1 MDGTT
6 IRTERLVLVAP
17 DGAIERA
24 AAGGPQALAR
34 ALGARVP
41 RDWPPPMAA
50 NVLGYWAVRLEA
62 EPALRGWTA
71 RYWLLERDA
80 GEPELVGYGGFKGPP
95 DAEGTVEVGYA
106 VVAGRQRA
114 GLATE
119 AVGAL
124 VSWAFA
130 RSEVRSVVA
139 HTYPELHASIRV
151 LEKLGF
157 ERRGEGAEPRTLC
170 YRLARPELP
179 ECRGMNGNPLAG

>member
-1 MDGTT
+1 MDETT

-24 AAGGPQALAR
+24 AAGGSQVLAR
-34 ALGARVP
+34 ALAARVP

-50 NVLGYWAVRLEA
+50 NVLGYWAGRLEA

-71 RYWLLERDA
+71 RYWLLEGDG

-124 VSWAFA
+124 AGWAFA
-130 RSEVRSVVA
+130 RAEVRRVVA

-157 ERRGEGAEPRTLC
+157 ERCGQATEPRTLR
-170 YRLARPELP
+170 YRLARPEP
-179 ECRGMNGNPLAG
+179 AERRE

>member
-6 IRTERLVLVAP
+6 ICTERLVLVAP

-24 AAGGPQALAR
+24 AAGGSESLGRALA
-34 ALGARVP
+34 ARVP
-41 RDWPPPMAA
+41 HDWPPPMAA
-50 NVLGYWAVRLEA
+50 NVLGYWADRLDA

-71 RYWLLERDA
+71 RYWLLEEEA
-80 GEPELVGYGGFKGPP
+80 GERVLVGYGGFKGLP
-95 DAEGTVEVGYA
+95 DSEGTVEVGYA

-119 AVGAL
+119 AVEAL
-124 VSWAFA
+124 ASWAFA
-130 RSEVRSVVA
+130 RAEVRGIVA

-157 ERRGEGAEPRTLC
+157 ERCGQGTEPRTLR
-170 YRLARPELP
+170 YRLARPEG
-179 ECRGMNGNPLAG
+179 RR

>member
-24 AAGGPQALAR
+24 AAGGSESLGRALA
-34 ALGARVP
+34 ARVP
-41 RDWPPPMAA
+41 RDWPPSMAA
-50 NVLGYWAVRLEA
+50 TMLGYWADRLDA

-71 RYWLLERDA
+71 RYWLLEGDG
-80 GEPELVGYGGFKGPP
+80 GEPELVGYGGFKGLP

-119 AVGAL
+119 AVDAL
-124 VSWAFA
+124 VSWALA
-130 RSEVRSVVA
+130 RPEVRSVVA
-139 HTYPELHASIRV
+139 NTYPELHASIRV

-157 ERRGEGAEPRTLC
+157 ERCGQGAEPRTLR
-170 YRLARPELP
+170 YRLARPE
-179 ECRGMNGNPLAG
+179 RAKPLG